1 MSAWLGARELSIE
14 WADNPQ
20 HWTWNYIH
28 NSSVEVAELLN
39 VCWLDIRGK
48 IDTSRLTRKTSYS
61 AYLVFRLTDNH
72 RELERGIASVRFV
85 KDKAEGTDE
94 EGYTVFIS
102 KAKRHEGERGI
113 FAYPRSDAWLETKL
127 GEFFNNF
134 GEDGEVEMRLMENKN
149 PNWKSGII
157 SKWIDAKDLIIAF
170 VDDWTWTSLDD
181 SGIEVAE
188 LVRTCWLDIST
199 TIDTKQLTK
208 KTSFTSYLVFKLKE
222 DSHGLEKAIGSVRLL
237 KQEINGH
244 EGYNVYFSNELE
256 GKTIGRFPRRWS
268 DNDSD
273 EWMEIKLGEFYNNL
287 GNDGEIE
294 ISLMN
299 TKDVFTPKSGLIVKG
314 IEIRPT

>member
-48 IDTSRLTRKTSYS
+48 IDTSRLARKTSYS
-61 AYLVFRLTDNH
+61 AYLVFRLTANH

-102 KAKRHEGERGI
+102 KAKGHEGERGI

-157 SKWIDAKDLIIAF
+157 
-170 VDDWTWTSLDD
+170 
-181 SGIEVAE
+181 
-188 LVRTCWLDIST
+188 
-199 TIDTKQLTK
+199 
-208 KTSFTSYLVFKLKE
+208 
-222 DSHGLEKAIGSVRLL
+222 
-237 KQEINGH
+237 
-244 EGYNVYFSNELE
+244 
-256 GKTIGRFPRRWS
+256 
-268 DNDSD
+268 
-273 EWMEIKLGEFYNNL
+273 
-287 GNDGEIE
+287 
-294 ISLMN
+294 
-299 TKDVFTPKSGLIVKG
+299 VKG
-314 IEIRPT
+314 IDIRPN